1 MKKKEATPQQPID
14 EPKTAIPKLPAKKKK
29 TGGRQKGVKN
39 KSTAELK
46 TWVSTFVS
54 ANLSNFQKKFND
66 LPFEEQFNIMI
77 KFMPYIL
84 PKQTETKINLDEE
97 LTKAVKDSMDKINSM
112 F

>member
-1 MKKKEATPQQPID
+1 MKKKEATPQQPIE
-14 EPKTAIPKLPAKKKK
+14 EPKTATPKLPAKKKK

-54 ANLSNFQKKFND
+54 ANLSNFQKKFNE